1 MSVEPRPAAAP
12 ANRWWVYQR
21 ERFPLAGHGP
31 LILAFSASAVAL
43 SALLRGAWPSDRGV
57 AGAFVS
63 AFLFFFQL
71 RVADEFKDADDDRR
85 FRPYRPVPRGLV
97 ALPELAR
104 LGVAAAVVQLAAAWW
119 LDPRLLAVLAL
130 VWAYMALLSQE
141 FFVAEWL
148 KVRPFTYLWSHMLIV
163 PLIDLYATACD
174 WVAAGATPP
183 TGLGWFLAAS
193 FFNGIVVEI
202 GRKLR
207 APDDEETGVETY
219 TAAWGRS
226 RAIRS
231 WIAALVL
238 AAASAAM
245 ASRGV
250 HVSVI
255 VATLGALAV
264 VGAVLAGIRFVR
276 APLAGA
282 GKRFELF
289 AGVWTLV
296 MYLSVGILPLVAAWW
311 RQP

>member
-1 MSVEPRPAAAP
+1 M

-43 SALLRGAWPSDRGV
+43 SALLRGAWPSGRAV
-57 AGAFVS
+57 LVAFVS
-63 AFLFFFQL
+63 ALLFFFQL

-97 ALPELAR
+97 TLPELRR
-104 LGVAAAVVQLAAAWW
+104 LGIAAALVQLGAAWW
-119 LDPRLLAVLAL
+119 LDARLLIVLAL

-141 FFVAEWL
+141 FFVADWL
-148 KVRPFTYLWSHMLIV
+148 KARPFTYLWSHMLIV

-174 WVAAGATPP
+174 WVPASAAPP
-183 TGLGWFLAAS
+183 GLGWFLAAS
-193 FFNGIVVEI
+193 FFNGVVVEI

-207 APDDEETGVETY
+207 SPDDEETGVETY
-219 TAAWGRS
+219 TAAWGRP
-226 RAIRS
+226 RAVGN
-231 WIAALVL
+231 WIVALAL

-250 HVSVI
+250 QLGVT
-255 VATLGALAV
+255 VAALGACALLV
-264 VGAVLAGIRFVR
+264 AVLSGARFIQAPVAGS
-276 APLAGA
+276 

-296 MYLSVGILPLVAAWW
+296 MYLSVGILPLVVAWW
-311 RQP
+311 RAA

>member
-1 MSVEPRPAAAP
+1 M

-43 SALLRGAWPSDRGV
+43 SALLRGAWPSGRSV
-57 AGAFVS
+57 FVAFVS
-63 AFLFFFQL
+63 ALLFFFQL

-85 FRPYRPVPRGLV
+85 YRPYRPVPRGLV
-97 ALPELAR
+97 TLPELRR
-104 LGVAAAVVQLAAAWW
+104 LGIAAAFVQFGAAWW
-119 LDPRLLAVLAL
+119 LDARLLIVLAL

-141 FFVAEWL
+141 FFVTDWL
-148 KVRPFTYLWSHMLIV
+148 KARPFTYLWSHMLIV

-174 WVAAGATPP
+174 WVPASAAPP
-183 TGLGWFLAAS
+183 GLGWFLAAS
-193 FFNGIVVEI
+193 FFNGVVVEI

-219 TAAWGRS
+219 TAAWGRV
-226 RAIRS
+226 RAVS
-231 WIAALVL
+231 GWIVALAL

-250 HVSVI
+250 QLGVP
-255 VATLGALAV
+255 VAALGASALLGALV
-264 VGAVLAGIRFVR
+264 SGARFIQ
-276 APLAGA
+276 APMAGA

-296 MYLSVGILPLVAAWW
+296 MYLSIGILPLVVAWW
-311 RQP
+311 RTA

>member
-1 MSVEPRPAAAP
+1 M

-43 SALLRGAWPSDRGV
+43 SALLRGAWPSGPGV
-57 AGAFVS
+57 AVAFAS
-63 AFLFFFQL
+63 ALLFFFQL
-71 RVADEFKDADDDRR
+71 RVADEFKDVDDDRR

-97 ALPELAR
+97 TLPELAR
-104 LGVAAAVVQLAAAWW
+104 LGVAAAAVQLAAAWW

-148 KVRPFTYLWSHMLIV
+148 KARPFTYLWSHMLVV

-174 WVAAGATPP
+174 WVPAGATPP
-183 TGLGWFLAAS
+183 PGLGWFLAAS

-219 TAAWGRS
+219 TAAWGRR
-226 RAIRS
+226 RAVTS
-231 WIAALVL
+231 WIVALAL

-250 HVSVI
+250 YVNGT
-255 VATLGALAV
+255 VAALGALALLLAV
-264 VGAVLAGIRFVR
+264 VFGTRFVR
-276 APLAGA
+276 HAPPSSGQ
-282 GKRFELF
+282 RFEIF
-289 AGVWTLV
+289 AGVWTLM

-311 RQP
+311 RAA

>member
-1 MSVEPRPAAAP
+1 M
-12 ANRWWVYQR
+12 ANRWWIYQR

-43 SALLRGAWPSDRGV
+43 SALLRGAWPSGRGV
-57 AGAFVS
+57 VVAFVS
-63 AFLFFFQL
+63 ALLFFFQL

-97 ALPELAR
+97 TLPELAR
-104 LGVAAAVVQLAAAWW
+104 LGLAAATVQLAAAWW
-119 LDPRLLAVLAL
+119 LDARLLAVLAL
-130 VWAYMALLSQE
+130 VWGYMALLSQE
-141 FFVAEWL
+141 FFAAEWL
-148 KVRPFTYLWSHMLIV
+148 KARPFTYLWSHMLIV

-174 WVAAGATPP
+174 WVPAAAAPP
-183 TGLGWFLAAS
+183 AGLGWFIAAS

-219 TAAWGRS
+219 TAAWGRP
-226 RAIRS
+226 RAIGS
-231 WIAALVL
+231 WIAALAL
-238 AAASAAM
+238 AAASAVM

-250 HVSVI
+250 HVSGT
-255 VATLGALAV
+255 VAALGGLTLLAALV
-264 VGAVLAGIRFVR
+264 AGRAFLR
-276 APLAGA
+276 APVAGS
-282 GKRFELF
+282 GKRFEVM

-311 RQP
+311 RA